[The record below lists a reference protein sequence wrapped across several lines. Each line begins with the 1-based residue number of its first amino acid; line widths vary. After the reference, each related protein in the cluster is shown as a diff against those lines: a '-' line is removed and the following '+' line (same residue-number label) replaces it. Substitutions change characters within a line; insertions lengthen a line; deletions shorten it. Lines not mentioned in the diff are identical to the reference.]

1 MPQPD
6 RGIAEVMI
14 KLVERDVES
23 GTAKQD
29 EWLPD
34 EEQLRLAGH
43 TIGEFGN
50 TFLWGYQLALL
61 RLPTHAF
68 PELHQQQIEAE
79 LNRRIATLDQLL
91 SRQPSEDP

>member
-14 KLVERDVES
+14 RLVERDLES

-43 TIGEFGN
+43 TLGEFG
-50 TFLWGYQLALL
+50 TPFFGATSSLSCVF
-61 RLPTHAF
+61 RPMRF
-68 PELHQQQIEAE
+68 
-79 LNRRIATLDQLL
+79 LNRTS
-91 SRQPSEDP
+91 SRSRPN

>member
-29 EWLPD
+29 E
-34 EEQLRLAGH
+34 
-43 TIGEFGN
+43 
-50 TFLWGYQLALL
+50 
-61 RLPTHAF
+61 
-68 PELHQQQIEAE
+68 
-79 LNRRIATLDQLL
+79 
-91 SRQPSEDP
+91 